1 MSGVIKFSTVVFLI
15 AAISLAFG
23 QKRYSGTEEQQFT
36 ILEEYVNAINSG
48 EPAASN
54 GINIID
60 ESFEGTFPPAGWTK
74 LNPDGGSGWDKLAI
88 GTTPIPGWTGGVVT
102 GPANGGSSVAFATW
116 NTGGTT
122 SNDQWIISPQVTGVE
137 DSDSLIFW
145 MRYWPDTYDDNVDVR
160 ISTTVGN
167 DPAAFSTIVDQLV
180 FSATS
185 DTNWVRYAYKITD
198 HVAAGSDIYIAIR
211 EHVTDNLNDGASISL
226 DLFSYTRE
234 AGARLQVIHNA
245 ADPAAAEVDVYLD
258 GTLLLDNFPFRGAT
272 PFIDAP
278 GNTNFNVGIAPGSSG
293 SVNDTLANFV
303 FNLPAGGTYVGI
315 ANGVLDPSGFAA
327 NPDGRDIAFT
337 IFAKGDARE
346 AGNDPNN
353 VDFFVLHGATDAP
366 TVDVIA
372 RDVITLVDDAAYGDI
387 TDYISVPAAS
397 YILDVTPGNAND
409 VIVASFAADLSGLGG
424 GAAAVFASGFLN
436 PAANQN
442 GAAFGIFAALPDGN
456 VVELPALT
464 GARLQVIHNAADP
477 AAAEVDVYLDGT
489 LLLDNFPFRGA
500 TPFIDAPGNTNFNV
514 GIAPGSSGSVN
525 DTLANFVFNLPA
537 GGTYVGI
544 ANGVLDPSGFA
555 ANPDGRDIAF
565 TIFAAGGVREAGTDP
580 NNVDFI
586 VLHGATDA
594 PTVDVIARDVAT
606 LVDNAAYG
614 DISSYISVPAASYVL
629 DVTPGD
635 DNTNV
640 VAAFGADLSGLG
652 GGAAVVFASGFLDP
666 SMNQNGEGFGI
677 FAALPDGNVVAFP
690 AVSVGIEDDLSV
702 GAVSDYEL
710 SQNYPNP
717 FNPSTTIRYAIPAAE
732 LTTLKVYNL
741 LGQVVATLV
750 NEVQNAG
757 RYQIEF
763 DASNLASGVY
773 LYQILSGSY
782 VQTRKMVLMK

>member
-48 EPAASN
+48 EPAASS
-54 GINIID
+54 GISIID

-198 HVAAGSDIYIAIR
+198 HVAAGSDIYIGIR
-211 EHVTDNLNDGASISL
+211 EHVTDNFNDGASISL

-278 GNTNFNVGIAPGSSG
+278 TDVPFNVGIAPGTST
-293 SVNDTLANFV
+293 SVNDTLKNFV
-303 FNLPAGGTYVGI
+303 FNLPAGTYVAV
-315 ANGVLDPSGFAA
+315 ANGVLDPNNFAA

-346 AGNDPNN
+346 AGTDPNN

-702 GAVSDYEL
+702 GVVSDYEL

-773 LYQILSGSY
+773 LYQIQSGSF